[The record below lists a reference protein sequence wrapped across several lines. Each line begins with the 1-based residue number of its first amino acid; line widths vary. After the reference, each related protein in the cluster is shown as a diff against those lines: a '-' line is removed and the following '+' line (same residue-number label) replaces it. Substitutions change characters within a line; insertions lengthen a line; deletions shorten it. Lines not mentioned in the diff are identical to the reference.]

1 MRRFIDANASIRL
14 IGVIMNDKLK
24 EYYRVSAAGIPN
36 VPVVTNEVDA
46 QRIKREIL
54 MVYPA
59 ATVRI
64 EKTEESGRA
73 K

>member
-1 MRRFIDANASIRL
+1 MRIFVSANAPSGL
-14 IGVIMNDKLK
+14 IGVTMSDKPK
-24 EYYRVSAAGIPN
+24 EYYRVSAVGIPN

-46 QRIKREIL
+46 KRLKREIL

-64 EKTEESGRA
+64 EKTEDSGRA

>member
-1 MRRFIDANASIRL
+1 
-14 IGVIMNDKLK
+14 MNDKLK
-24 EYYRVSAAGIPN
+24 EYYRVSAVGIPN

-46 QRIKREIL
+46 KRIKREIL

-64 EKTEESGRA
+64 EKTEGSERA

>member
-1 MRRFIDANASIRL
+1 MS
-14 IGVIMNDKLK
+14 DKLN

-46 QRIKREIL
+46 KRIKREIL

-64 EKTEESGRA
+64 EKTEDSGRA

>member
-1 MRRFIDANASIRL
+1 MS
-14 IGVIMNDKLK
+14 DKLK
-24 EYYRVSAAGIPN
+24 EYYRVSVVGISN
-36 VPVVTNEVDA
+36 FPVVTNEVDA
-46 QRIKREIL
+46 KRLKREIL

-73 K
+73 NNE